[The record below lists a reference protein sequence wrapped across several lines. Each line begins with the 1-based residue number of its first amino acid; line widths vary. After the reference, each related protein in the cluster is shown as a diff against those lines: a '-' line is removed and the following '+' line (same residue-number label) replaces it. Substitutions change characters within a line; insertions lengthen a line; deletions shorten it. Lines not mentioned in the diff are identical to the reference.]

1 MPLRSK
7 RVFFG
12 DYVFVVDEN
21 VYDPAE
27 DSFLFAENLDVKEGE
42 RVLDMG
48 TGCGILGILAAEKAS
63 GVVAV
68 DVSPHAVRCAKENA
82 VLNNARSKLSFV
94 QGDLFAPISEKATF
108 NLILFNAPYLS
119 VEESEPASWVSRA
132 WSGGAT
138 GREVIDRFINESVTY
153 LKGRGRLLLL
163 QSTLAGLDE
172 TLMAFKKCSMSG
184 KVIAECSVPFF
195 ERIVLLE
202 AEAAQ

>member
-1 MPLRSK
+1 M
-7 RVFFG
+7 
-12 DYVFVVDEN
+12 FVVDES
-21 VYDPAE
+21 VYEPAVV
-27 DSFLFAENLDVKEGE
+27 SFLFAENLDVKEGE

-48 TGCGILGILAAEKAS
+48 TGCGILGIIAGKKAS
-63 GVVAV
+63 EGVAV
-68 DVSPHAVRCAKENA
+68 DVSPYAVHCAKENA
-82 VLNNARSKLSFV
+82 LLNNARSKMSFV
-94 QGDLFAPISEKATF
+94 QGDLFAPLSGRVRF

-163 QSTLAGLDE
+163 QSTLAGLEE
-172 TLMAFKKCSMSG
+172 TLMAFKKCGMSG
-184 KVIAECSVPFF
+184 KVIAECAVPFF
-195 ERIVLLE
+195 EKIVLLE